1 MRTGKTSV
9 KSYKPVQFK
18 SSAAIISD
26 RPSTGGSSQQR
37 VVATSSASQSL
48 LQRNA
53 SWDGGGGTAT
63 AASQQDNYS
72 GAPAAIAQQQQ
83 QQQFGGSAAA
93 TSGLGNSPQSRA
105 FNAATA
111 AGSSSLANSAP
122 GQSNS
127 GYQFAVGSRNISG
140 GGGGS
145 SGAKTLPRSFSSDN
159 SPLHVA
165 ARSQHSPGGA
175 AASSAH
181 KSVSFTNQTVVHGGS
196 ERADTSQQASSARW
210 TPTLTSSAKLSINQQ
225 TSEWPVARDLRLV
238 VERHVH
244 VLIIC
249 SSEVCRDLAGAG
261 AGGGGQYLYT
271 EPVFTSVLLS

>member
-111 AGSSSLANSAP
+111 GWSSLANSAP

-127 GYQFAVGSRNISG
+127 GYQFTAGSRNI
-140 GGGGS
+140 GGGS

-165 ARSQHSPGGA
+165 SRSQHSPGGA

-225 TSEWPVARDLRLV
+225 TSE
-238 VERHVH
+238 
-244 VLIIC
+244 
-249 SSEVCRDLAGAG
+249 
-261 AGGGGQYLYT
+261 
-271 EPVFTSVLLS
+271 